1 MKLAKSRPEEI
12 KHIKDLLKEC
22 SWLSKELCYCEL
34 EDVDFS
40 EFELLKDYD
49 KSDTRSF
56 LYSLLNEIKAL
67 YFEKALWNL
76 QTLISNCAD
85 PELDYLEFN
94 KEIIAGQD
102 AIQLLRD
109 MDVCLTNTGKLEAH
123 KSFHERIKKL
133 IEKVSVEAETP
144 NVS

>member
-12 KHIKDLLKEC
+12 RHISTLLKEC
-22 SWLSKELCYCEL
+22 SWLSKELRNYEL

-49 KSDTRSF
+49 ATDPNTF
-56 LYSLLNEIKAL
+56 LHSLLNEIKAL
-67 YFEKALWNL
+67 YFEKAIWNL
-76 QTLISNCAD
+76 ETLLVNCAD
-85 PELDYLEFN
+85 PELDVLEFN

-102 AIQLLRD
+102 AVQLLRD
-109 MDVCLTNTGKLEAH
+109 MDVCLTNTGKIQAH
-123 KSFHERIKKL
+123 KSFHERIKDL
-133 IEKVSVEAETP
+133 IAKVPIEAETS